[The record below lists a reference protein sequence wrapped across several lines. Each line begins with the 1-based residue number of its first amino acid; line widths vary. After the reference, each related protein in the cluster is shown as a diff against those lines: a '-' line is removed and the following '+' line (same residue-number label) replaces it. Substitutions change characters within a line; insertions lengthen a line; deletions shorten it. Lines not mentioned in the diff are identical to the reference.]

1 MKELAYRLSHDRVEI
16 ADSRLPPPVVTYS
29 GNGRWRL
36 EAPYAYTDGETAIT
50 IPAGFDFDLS
60 SVPRIF
66 WPLVAPFELSIVAPL
81 VHDFLYRYRGK
92 PPAGSVLP
100 ARSYSRAEADAVFRR
115 IMEAENV
122 AWWRRT
128 IAYLA
133 VRGLGGNAW
142 GG

>member
-36 EAPYAYTDGETAIT
+36 EAPYTYTDGETAIT
-50 IPAGFDFDLS
+50 IPASFDFDLS

-81 VHDFLYRYRGK
+81 VHDFLCRYTGQAAGRFR
-92 PPAGSVLP
+92 PAG
-100 ARSYSRAEADAVFRR
+100 AELQPRGGRCGVSQDHGGGERLVV
-115 IMEAENV
+115 AEDDRV
-122 AWWRRT
+122 
-128 IAYLA
+128 LA
-133 VRGLGGNAW
+133 VRGFGGNAW